1 MKNLPSFEE
10 YKKYDHFLEST
21 DQYLVSE
28 LRSLETAEPYH
39 SVNEGQVMDVFKN
52 TVSKFFLGSMSRVNM
67 LDQAR
72 KIILDLELDL
82 IERKNDFESD
92 VEKIDLQIDEL
103 GKSEDSNKI
112 VALGKE
118 REAKAKE
125 IESYIKAQKLKIKK
139 SKDVAYKL
147 VDGNSRRREYL
158 MAGYAEDEIAIAELE
173 YKLAKERSDD
183 STVLKD
189 YEEKIKSAKEYSDDK
204 TSDLKSKIES
214 KEMDHEETEVAHNV
228 DPQEEKKKIS
238 SRKGRDIIQRKNE
251 LEKEIA
257 DIRSSI
263 ERKLNKLSDRIKKAK
278 TPLSAR
284 AIDPYKMDLLE
295 LSSSLDSNI
304 NLLQLFRKLGKT
316 ENEITN
322 KLKPESEF
330 TELANQIN
338 QSIYDGDDANS
349 GTKKVINAIFAGGN
363 TVTLDSV
370 RNAKEKLNK

>member
-1 MKNLPSFEE
+1 M
-10 YKKYDHFLEST
+10 
-21 DQYLVSE
+21 
-28 LRSLETAEPYH
+28 
-39 SVNEGQVMDVFKN
+39 
-52 TVSKFFLGSMSRVNM
+52 
-67 LDQAR
+67 
-72 KIILDLELDL
+72 
-82 IERKNDFESD
+82 
-92 VEKIDLQIDEL
+92 
-103 GKSEDSNKI
+103 
-112 VALGKE
+112 
-118 REAKAKE
+118 
-125 IESYIKAQKLKIKK
+125 
-139 SKDVAYKL
+139 
-147 VDGNSRRREYL
+147 
-158 MAGYAEDEIAIAELE
+158 
-173 YKLAKERSDD
+173 
-183 STVLKD
+183 
-189 YEEKIKSAKEYSDDK
+189 DK

-228 DPQEEKKKIS
+228 DPREEKKKIS

-263 ERKLNKLSDRIKKAK
+263 ERELNKLSDRIKKAK